1 MWTWPTWPTAW
12 PLPRH
17 SPQPHPGG
25 QTHGHPDPG
34 CLERLKILGNPL
46 SATALRR
53 LFSTLAAGFPALRYV
68 ELPVPRDC
76 YPEDVS
82 YPMDETVLLQYD
94 REMFQD
100 VRGQLMGIL
109 QGAGRGNVEVVT
121 PLLGAYDAD
130 INETSNELGVSMVK
144 SFNSVIGNFIDTIT
158 ALDNRRSN
166 KEVD

>member
-1 MWTWPTWPTAW
+1 M
-12 PLPRH
+12 
-17 SPQPHPGG
+17 
-25 QTHGHPDPG
+25 
-34 CLERLKILGNPL
+34 
-46 SATALRR
+46 
-53 LFSTLAAGFPALRYV
+53 
-68 ELPVPRDC
+68 PRDC